1 MAHEPLL
8 ARRKRTA
15 EESKRTAEESKRIA
29 EESKVAVER
38 ELRLSW
44 PRVPLCGDD
53 GKGVRAEYQPS
64 PDEDSLFREYADGR
78 FWEHAVKDE
87 WKDRTIR
94 EVANYLA
101 NPIPGLDLL
110 DVDKVDK
117 DRHEDAA
124 YEITV
129 MATSCLSRRRALE
142 RTSAHVKWCY
152 TDRELFVE
160 RLKYLTLIQA
170 RPPGVTHARKA
181 TALAHARATEGS
193 GESKADD
200 RL

>member
-8 ARRKRTA
+8 GRRKRTA
-15 EESKRTAEESKRIA
+15 EESKLAA
-29 EESKVAVER
+29 ER

-78 FWEHAVKDE
+78 FWEHAVKEE
-87 WKDRTIR
+87 WKDRTIG
-94 EVANYLA
+94 EVETYLFVY
-101 NPIPGLDLL
+101 PTPTFDLL
-110 DVDKVDK
+110 DVDKLDK
-117 DRHEDAA
+117 DRLEETEF
-124 YEITV
+124 EIT
-129 MATSCLSRRRALE
+129 MLSTCARYRRACME
-142 RTSAHVKWCY
+142 KSSKHVKWCS

-170 RPPGVTHARKA
+170 RPPAMWPGVTHARKA